1 MYKQCKT
8 IKTVQRQKEFEETLL
23 SMMDRMDYRDITI
36 AALCREMKVQRKTF
50 YRYFDGIEDVLDAVI
65 DEVIQEAFLSLQEKP
80 QIEEFFEFW
89 KEKKQFLD
97 LLAKHH
103 LSIRLFDRGAGECL
117 ILQMD
122 KDISNLTIKS
132 LRGISYV
139 TSFLSVVIVWHRSGM
154 QQSTKELADMFC
166 AIYAV
171 KE

>member
-8 IKTVQRQKEFEETLL
+8 VKTVQRQKEFEEKLL
-23 SMMDRMDYRDITI
+23 AMMERMDYHDISVS
-36 AALCREMKVQRKTF
+36 ALCREMNVQRKTF
-50 YRYFDGIEDVLDAVI
+50 YRYFDGIEDVLNVVI
-65 DEVIQEAFLSLQEKP
+65 DEVMQEAFLFLQEKP

-103 LSIRLFDRGAGECL
+103 LSMRLFDRGAGERL
-117 ILQMD
+117 LLQMD
-122 KDISNLTIKS
+122 KDVSHLTLKS

-139 TSFLSVVIVWHRSGM
+139 TSFLSVVIVWHRNGM
-154 QQSTKELADMFC
+154 QQSTKELADMFR

-171 KE
+171 NE